1 MKSASTF
8 TVCFIATALC
18 LVAAQQYVPIPIY
31 IPTIVVNQTVPA
43 NQSIMALDIG
53 HQVPIL
59 PIQAINS
66 PTTPSIIAP
75 LTARTMEPW
84 MGTCLLDRFNCMI
97 DCFLTSRGPWEF
109 LTNVSATTA
118 LDIIKGDEAVGE
130 VISRAFRLRLVQLL
144 DPVVHLRDL
153 DHGGGRFSLMFRQ
166 HKWLA
171 SSAVVSRKAREITS
185 PTASSPLIMSSAVVA
200 ETSVYVKEKRWW
212 TYREKIIEY
221 PSALPAGYTRHE
233 TISAIR
239 IYNQFLDGN
248 SARATILKGGTGYQ
262 YVKIRL
268 ESKYNKGFKYLV
280 QIYGH

>member
-43 NQSIMALDIG
+43 NQSQYNGTGYRPPGAYSPYPGNQFSNYTQYNRSSNSSYNGTLDG
-53 HQVPIL
+53 HLFAGQ
-59 PIQAINS
+59 
-66 PTTPSIIAP
+66 
-75 LTARTMEPW
+75 
-84 MGTCLLDRFNCMI
+84 
-97 DCFLTSRGPWEF
+97 
-109 LTNVSATTA
+109 
-118 LDIIKGDEAVGE
+118 
-130 VISRAFRLRLVQLL
+130 VQLYDRL
-144 DPVVHLRDL
+144 L
-153 DHGGGRFSLMFRQ
+153 FNQ
-166 HKWLA
+166 
-171 SSAVVSRKAREITS
+171 
-185 PTASSPLIMSSAVVA
+185 
-200 ETSVYVKEKRWW
+200 VYVKEKRWW